1 MMPIGS
7 MQMIK
12 TEKDKTG
19 KFGRVLG
26 DFLFDEKRLTE
37 IMIEE
42 NHAVPYF
49 GGSKDETQAAHMANR
64 EILLEKG
71 LVTLGE
77 L

>member
-1 MMPIGS
+1 
-7 MQMIK
+7 
-12 TEKDKTG
+12 
-19 KFGRVLG
+19 
-26 DFLFDEKRLTE
+26 
-37 IMIEE
+37 MIEE